1 MPFLPLFLPRV
12 PEVRGPIPAG
22 LGGDAPLQVE
32 WTPCDLDDNP
42 SHRRAHEDTGRAFR
56 QINRAENFPRT
67 GTVPAG
73 GLWKPNTTPQTI
85 AIEDDETGEP
95 IVVNLHP
102 EPGRDPNLRDGDEVV
117 YYYKGD
123 TAWNWMSYHDD
134 PVRTLK
140 FWTGAYD
147 DIRAGWARA
156 DGTDNSVANGGTGL
170 DYVTP
175 GFIVCANTAGTA
187 VSAVPIAG
195 ESGHGHAIQVFANLT
210 PLFTGFTDV
219 GIMPHEEHHHEITP
233 NVDVASSGG
242 SQAVIDDPI
251 ETSGVLDASHSALVL
266 EHFSGEKSDIDG
278 VPVFAGGNTTI
289 NVDDDIFA
297 SPIQAGDLIVFD
309 DGTSVVI
316 DSVTDDN
323 TVVVVGDYSS
333 QTVSLWVANTS
344 GHRHSIAT
352 HVHLSSIVSTESHTH
367 GGGVPAY
374 MTAIPIERI
383 P

>member
-32 WTPCDLDDNP
+32 WTPCDLDNP
-42 SHRRAHEDTGRAFR
+42 SHRRAHADIGRALR
-56 QINRAENFPRT
+56 QINRMDNMPRT

-140 FWTGAYD
+140 FWLGDYG
-147 DIRAGWARA
+147 DIRAGWKRA
-156 DGTDNSVANGGTGL
+156 DGTDNSVANGGTAL

-195 ESGHGHAIQVFANLT
+195 ESGHGHAIQVFANTT
-210 PLFTGFTDV
+210 PLFTGSAEIV
-219 GIMPHEEHHHEITP
+219 IAPHITHHHDSE
-233 NVDVASSGG
+233 DSASCIQGSGIRVVSDSNLHTG
-242 SQAVIDDPI
+242 GPLDGAEAAI
-251 ETSGVLDASHSALVL
+251 VLSHNEVKASAL
-266 EHFSGEKSDIDG
+266 DG
-278 VPVFAGGNTTI
+278 APVFGGAETTI
-289 NVDDDIFA
+289 NVVDDIFGSPA
-297 SPIQAGDLIVFD
+297 SPGDTIIFE
-309 DGTSVVI
+309 DGTSVTI
-316 DSVTDDN
+316 DSITDDN
-323 TVVVVGDYSS
+323 TVVVTGDFSG
-333 QTVSLWVANTS
+333 QTGTLYTTTS
-344 GHRHSIAT
+344 EGHIHSIAT

-367 GGGVPAY
+367 EGGVSAY
-374 MTAIPIERI
+374 RNAIPIERI